1 MGRPYLTELVT
12 CALEARMNAT
22 VQAQD
27 VQVDDEGQL
36 ADEEAAD
43 VATTQAALTDGIAAD
58 VESAADGAAADGAT
72 ADGAAADGADADG
85 AAAASENSKNR
96 CWFCQAS
103 APEHQLRKCRGCLK
117 VRYPQCYSIH
127 LEFNAKLISRKT

>member
-1 MGRPYLTELVT
+1 MGRPYLTELVVN
-12 CALEARMNAT
+12 ALEARKNAT

-27 VQVDDEGQL
+27 VVTTPATPAEG
-36 ADEEAAD
+36 
-43 VATTQAALTDGIAAD
+43 T
-58 VESAADGAAADGAT
+58 AADGAAVDGEYAV
-72 ADGAAADGADADG
+72 DADG

-103 APEHQLRKCRGCLK
+103 APELHLRKCRGCLK
-117 VRYPQCYSIH
+117 VRHPQSSLSIH